1 MRAAYKQAQQNAW
14 SAKIVGLNTHTHARK
29 QPHTHIHIHTH
40 QHKHARIAS
49 LIVIGQTQQLKG
61 CIYDGMMSCS
71 MYANICV
78 LLYVR
83 NANES

>member
-40 QHKHARIAS
+40 TSA
-49 LIVIGQTQQLKG
+49 QTCTHRKPHRYRTDPAAEGLHLRRHDVMQYVCKYM
-61 CIYDGMMSCS
+61 CITVC
-71 MYANICV
+71 
-78 LLYVR
+78 
-83 NANES
+83 